1 MVDKTG
7 GVMVMSDSFAMH
19 VFKQSLT
26 RLFDPDQEGYL
37 SMGFNARIEV
47 VTSRDCRVIFL
58 FSNSHRAYQKPN
70 NTETNTFQ
78 NVELLDVFRFF
89 RFQKKLG
96 LWRCRSPV
104 FHGKEVS
111 FRR

>member
-47 VTSRDCRVIFL
+47 VTSRDCRVNFF
-58 FSNSHRAYQKPN
+58 FSLILTVHTKNQTILK
-70 NTETNTFQ
+70 
-78 NVELLDVFRFF
+78 LL
-89 RFQKKLG
+89 
-96 LWRCRSPV
+96 
-104 FHGKEVS
+104 
-111 FRR
+111 